1 MINFLCLAIQ
11 VNEIEKKNPLCTLLV
26 ECFKYF
32 K

>member
-1 MINFLCLAIQ
+1 MINFLCLAIK
-11 VNEIEKKNPLCTLLV
+11 VNEIEKNPLCTLLV